1 MLKSTAKAA
10 ATVKSR
16 TSTVAVSK
24 GGSEGGR
31 QKGREERAGGG
42 VCGRGGALVVGGGE
56 FGGILYLLHFLSVPA
71 PHSLCQSRS
80 GKLPGW
86 TTTRAAEATT
96 TRVRTLPS
104 ERGGQEIGEISK
116 VRNYSHRHCM
126 SKLSHS

>member
-1 MLKSTAKAA
+1 MLKSTAEAA

-31 QKGREERAGGG
+31 EKGREERAGGG
-42 VCGRGGALVVGGGE
+42 VCGRGALVGVGGE